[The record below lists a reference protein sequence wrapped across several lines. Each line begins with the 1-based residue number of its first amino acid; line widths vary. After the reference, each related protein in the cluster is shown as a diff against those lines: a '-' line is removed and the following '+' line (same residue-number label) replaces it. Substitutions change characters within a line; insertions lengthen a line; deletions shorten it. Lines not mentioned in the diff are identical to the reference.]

1 MKSLVVKRSVIIAG
15 HRTSVSVEEAF
26 WKSLKEIAGSQSMSL
41 SDLVT
46 KIDGKRECGNLSST
60 IRLFVLKVYREQLE
74 HQDVRQKA
82 IQRAIDSFHAGYN

>member
-26 WKSLKEIAGSQSMSL
+26 WKSLKEITGSQSMSL

-46 KIDGKRECGNLSST
+46 KIDGKREYGNLSST

-74 HQDVRQKA
+74 LQDVRQKA
-82 IQRAIDSFHAGYN
+82 IQRAIDSFHVGYS

>member
-1 MKSLVVKRSVIIAG
+1 MKSLVVKRSVIIAD

-26 WKSLKEIAGSQSMSL
+26 WKSLKEITGSQSMSL

-46 KIDGKRECGNLSST
+46 KIDGKREYGNLSST

-74 HQDVRQKA
+74 LQDVRQKA
-82 IQRAIDSFHAGYN
+82 IQRAIDSFHVGYS

>member
-26 WKSLKEIAGSQSMSL
+26 WKSLKEITGSQSMSL

-46 KIDGKRECGNLSST
+46 KIDGKREYGNLSST

-74 HQDVRQKA
+74 LQDVRQKA
-82 IQRAIDSFHAGYN
+82 IQRAIDSFHIGYS